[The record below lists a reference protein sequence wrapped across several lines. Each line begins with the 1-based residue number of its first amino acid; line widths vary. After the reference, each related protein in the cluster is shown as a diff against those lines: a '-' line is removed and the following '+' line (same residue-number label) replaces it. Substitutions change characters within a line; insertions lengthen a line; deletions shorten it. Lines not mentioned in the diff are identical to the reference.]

1 MAEAT
6 FKSIKTEFVKGE
18 KFMTTEE
25 LEQAFVAYA
34 YWYNHK
40 RLHSLLGYLPEVKF
54 NKRLP
59 LNFVV

>member
-18 KFMTTEE
+18 KFMATG
-25 LEQAFVAYA
+25 LLQQAFAAYA
-34 YWYNHK
+34 YWSNHK
-40 RLHSLLGYLPEVKF
+40 RLHASLGYLPPAEL
-54 NKRLP
+54 NKRPL